1 MCRETGN
8 LFFHICCEIYNKRR
22 GNLNTGFKNLIKRYK
37 LAYYNMPIRLFILDN
52 FNLGIYKQAI
62 KILFKRID

>member
-22 GNLNTGFKNLIKRYK
+22 GHLNAGLKNLIKRYK
-37 LAYYNMPIRLFILDN
+37 FAYYNMPIRLFIMDN

-62 KILFKRID
+62 FILMDK

>member
-22 GNLNTGFKNLIKRYK
+22 GHLNVGLKNLIKRYK
-37 LAYYNMPIRLFILDN
+37 FAYYNMPIRLFILDN

-62 KILFKRID
+62 LILMDK